1 MNKKIF
7 NFIIIFVVLTMSFF
21 SSSAFGKYEKIFYD
35 FSITSIDGN
44 PLYLKQF
51 TGKTILLVNVASY
64 CGFTKQYDDMQKLW
78 DMYKEKGLIILGVP
92 SNSFNQEKN
101 SENEVKKFCEVN
113 FNITFP
119 MTSIFEVK
127 GENAH
132 KIYEWAK
139 NNHGNSAVPKW
150 NFHKILINKEG
161 KVEDTF
167 ASFTNPTSKKVINK
181 IEKVLN

>member
-1 MNKKIF
+1 MKKIL
-7 NFIIIFVVLTMSFF
+7 NLIIIFVALNMSLFY
-21 SSSAFGKYEKIFYD
+21 STAFGKYEKIFYD
-35 FSITSIDGN
+35 FSINSIDGN
-44 PLYLKQF
+44 RLDLKQF
-51 TGKTILLVNVASY
+51 KGKTILLVNVASY
-64 CGFTKQYDDMQKLW
+64 CGFTKQYNDMQKLW
-78 DMYKEKGLIILGVP
+78 DMYKEKGLIVLGVP
-92 SNSFNQEKN
+92 SNSFNQEKDN
-101 SENEVKKFCEVN
+101 ETEVKKFCEVN

-132 KIYEWAK
+132 KIYKWAK
-139 NNHGNSAVPKW
+139 NNYGKSAVPKW